1 MSLNRFVAISV
12 DPAVEV
18 GAFHAVEMLRRSGW
32 RSQLFTMT
40 GEQQSSFENTLLH
53 NPSIAAVLE
62 LSLSDLSAVQL
73 GVRPKVVP
81 ERLTSAAMLGIPQV
95 IVPGC
100 LDHVIISSNNPVPID
115 REQMALDQVTTLIR
129 TSAEDCDALGKELA
143 FKASASHGI
152 VKIVFPRGGLSS
164 WDVAEQPDY
173 DSQMNQALLDSL
185 LLWKS
190 PAIELIESHRHIN
203 DSLFIQI
210 VVDQLLKL
218 LVVRR

>member
-12 DPAVEV
+12 DSSVEV
-18 GAFHAVEMLRRSGW
+18 GAIHAVEMLRRSGW
-32 RSQLFTMT
+32 RSQLFTIT
-40 GEQQSSFENTLLH
+40 GEQHSSFEHTLLH

-62 LSLSDLSAVQL
+62 LCLSDLTAAQL
-73 GVRPKVVP
+73 GVRDKVVP

-100 LDHVIISSNNPVPID
+100 LDHVIVSNHEDYPLE
-115 REQMALDQVTTLIR
+115 REQVSVDQLTQLIR
-129 TSAEDCDALGKELA
+129 TTSEDCDALGKELA

-152 VKIVFPRGGLSS
+152 VKIVFPRGGLSR
-164 WDVAEQPDY
+164 WDVAETPDY
-173 DSQMNQALLDSL
+173 DSQPDQALLDSL

-190 PAIELIESHRHIN
+190 PSIELIESHRHIN

-218 LVVRR
+218 LVVRH